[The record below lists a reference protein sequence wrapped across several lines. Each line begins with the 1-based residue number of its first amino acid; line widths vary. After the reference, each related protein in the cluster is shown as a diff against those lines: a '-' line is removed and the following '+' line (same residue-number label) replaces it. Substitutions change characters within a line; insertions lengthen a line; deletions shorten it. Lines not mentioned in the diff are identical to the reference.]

1 MKSHQIC
8 FFTWGIPHCWTWMAY
23 FSQKKEKF
31 KVSHVNYCMWL
42 IFITCQLELNM
53 WKDTTHEITK
63 DLLLHMWIPHV
74 LILAHLS
81 VSHFTMSTGHLNGL
95 NSKWMFFFHTS
106 WSLGICFFTSNSA
119 FITSD
124 MSFLHVNYRHSC
136 HWMFSHAD
144 DTWSQVRFPSSRVDS
159 TSLHNFSC
167 SWIISHGTGH
177 FHKWLALLIYPSFIY
192 KRIFLQE

>member
-1 MKSHQIC
+1 MGNSTLLDVNGLFLTKERKVQS
-8 FFTWGIPHCWTWMAY
+8 FTCDLLYVIDLYHMPIRI
-23 FSQKKEKF
+23 E
-31 KVSHVNYCMWL
+31 HVERHN
-42 IFITCQLELNM
+42 
-53 WKDTTHEITK
+53 EITK